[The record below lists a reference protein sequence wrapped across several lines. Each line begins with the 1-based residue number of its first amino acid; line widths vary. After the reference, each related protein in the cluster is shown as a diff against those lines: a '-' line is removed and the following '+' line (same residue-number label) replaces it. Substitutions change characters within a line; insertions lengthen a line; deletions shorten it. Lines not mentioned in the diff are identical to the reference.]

1 MKLLLRK
8 NNKVYEA
15 KMGTSAY
22 YHPQYPDEPL
32 YTWDHL
38 PFIHDVEESWV
49 KLCSAHEYEVIND

>member
-15 KMGTSAY
+15 KTGTGAY

-32 YTWDHL
+32 YTFKHL
-38 PFIHDVEESWV
+38 PFIHDVEEGWV
-49 KLCSAHEYEVIND
+49 KLCGKNEYEVIND